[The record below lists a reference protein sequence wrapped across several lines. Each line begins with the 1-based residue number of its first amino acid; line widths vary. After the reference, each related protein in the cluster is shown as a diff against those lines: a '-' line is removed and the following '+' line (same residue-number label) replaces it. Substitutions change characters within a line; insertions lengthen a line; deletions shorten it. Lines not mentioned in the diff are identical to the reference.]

1 MNPEF
6 LEIRPAAPLVGLN
19 GALQQPGVTMLLWV
33 ICGLLA
39 AGLLGVGAMALSGKV
54 SAAMRA
60 ELIKRTLAWCVMAP
74 LVIAPVLFGKLPT
87 IVMVTVLG
95 LLCYREYARA
105 TGLFRD
111 KLMSALVVV
120 GILLFNFA
128 ALDHWYSFFQALAPL
143 SIVGILGVA
152 IVRDQPK
159 GYIQR
164 VGLAVLGVLLFGGCM
179 AHLGYLSN
187 DRMYRGPLL
196 LLLLAV
202 AANDVFAFCTGKLI
216 GGAKLAPNTSP
227 GKTISGA
234 AGAVVL
240 TSVLGTL
247 LGAQVFTTELRE
259 WHHLVIMAML
269 VSVAGILGDLTVSSI
284 KRDVGIK
291 DMGVLIPGHGGV
303 LDRCNSLL
311 LAAPAIFHY
320 IGYFRGIGLD
330 QPMRVITGGW

>member
-1 MNPEF
+1 MN
-6 LEIRPAAPLVGLN
+6 LEVVEMKPAAPLVGLN
-19 GALQQPGVTMLLWV
+19 GATEHPGVLLLLWA
-33 ICGLLA
+33 IG
-39 AGLLGVGAMALSGKV
+39 GLLGVGLLAVGALALSGKV
-54 SAAMRA
+54 SPGMRG
-60 ELIKRTLAWCVMAP
+60 ELLKRTLAWCVIAP
-74 LVIAPVLFGKLPT
+74 LVVVPVLCGKLPT
-87 IVMVTVLG
+87 IVMVTALS
-95 LLCYREYARA
+95 LMCYREYARA

-111 KLMSALVVV
+111 KTMSALVVV

-128 ALDHWYSFFQALAPL
+128 ALDHWYEFFQALAPL
-143 SIVGILGVA
+143 CIVAILAAGIL
-152 IVRDQPK
+152 RDQPK

-164 VGLAVLGVLLFGGCM
+164 VGLAALGVLLFGGCM

-216 GGAKLAPNTSP
+216 GGPKLAPNTSP
-227 GKTISGA
+227 GKTVSGA

-240 TSVLGTL
+240 TTA
-247 LGAQVFTTELRE
+247 LGAMLGSHVFTSELSE
-259 WHHLVIMAML
+259 WHHLIIMAML
-269 VSVAGILGDLTVSSI
+269 VSIAGILGDLTISSI

-291 DMGVLIPGHGGV
+291 DMGALIPGHGGV

-330 QPMRVITGGW
+330 QPTRIITGGW